1 MSKNINVPQLRFRE
15 FSGEWE
21 EKKLGDI
28 ATKIG
33 SGNTP
38 LGGEKVYTEE
48 GVLFIRSQN
57 VNNDKLELSDKTF
70 IPIEIHN
77 KMKSSKVSSSD
88 VLLNITGASIGRS
101 CVVPDNIVEA
111 NVNQHVCIVRGDK
124 TLNSNFLQTFISSF
138 KGQKLI
144 SQGQTGSGREGLNFQ
159 SIASFKLNLPDIKE
173 QEKIASFLTS
183 VDTKIEQLTKKET
196 LLQEYKKGVMA
207 QIFSR
212 DIRFKADD
220 GSEFPEWEEKKLGE
234 VGTTFNGLTGK
245 TSENFGSGKPYIQYK
260 QIFDNSKINTDN
272 FGYVDIKPNEKQN
285 KVCFGD
291 MFFTTSSETPN
302 EVGFSSVLLENIDD
316 LYLNSFC
323 FGYRVKSLSI
333 LSPYFS
339 RYLFRSANFR
349 KEAIKLAQGSTRY
362 NISKIELMKVSI
374 KLPCLEEQTKIANF
388 LSSLDTKISQNKKT
402 LEETQKFKKALL
414 QQMFM

>member
-212 DIRFKADD
+212 KIRFKDDD
-220 GSEFPEWEEKKLGE
+220 GSEFSEWEEKCLSE
-234 VGTTFNGLTGK
+234 LVEFSNGK
-245 TSENFGSGKPYIQYK
+245 AHENDINENGNYIVV
-260 QIFDNSKINTDN
+260 NSKFISSNGTIKKYANFQISPLNKNDIVMVMSDVPNGKALSKCYLIEKDN
-272 FGYVDIKPNEKQN
+272 KYTLNQRICSLRQTTNNN
-285 KVCFGD
+285 KFLIYLVNRNKYYLAFDSGVGQ
-291 MFFTTSSETPN
+291 TNLRKN
-302 EVGFSSVLLENIDD
+302 EVLNLKLNI
-316 LYLNSFC
+316 
-323 FGYRVKSLSI
+323 
-333 LSPYFS
+333 
-339 RYLFRSANFR
+339 
-349 KEAIKLAQGSTRY
+349 
-362 NISKIELMKVSI
+362 
-374 KLPCLEEQTKIANF
+374 PCLEEQTKIANF
-388 LSSLDTKISQNKKT
+388 LSSIDTKISQNKKT

-414 QQMFM
+414 QQMFV